1 MNFIWNIE
9 LGNFCK
15 VKEYNQTKGTYS
27 YMLFYYPDQ
36 EGEQPIQLFRI
47 DKVEDMFKG
56 APASHNL
63 RGKEK
68 IETTLHAHTYNLIDA
83 VLKNYTKDESLG
95 KMDLSHI
102 FPPNGLDYK
111 IIEEYFDCFCG
122 IHGQHLRKVNQSK
135 FKGLFEKYQP
145 IEYSSN

>member
-1 MNFIWNIE
+1 LEEGMDIE
-9 LGNFCK
+9 DIVRDVLDGFDVEVIYTQDVAYKCK
-15 VKEYNQTKGTYS
+15 CS
-27 YMLFYYPDQ
+27 
-36 EGEQPIQLFRI
+36 R
-47 DKVEDMFKG
+47 
-56 APASHNL
+56 
-63 RGKEK
+63 EK